1 MLIQG
6 LLVGAIGGIFAYTC
20 KIVYEAN
27 KSDDEVVEIE
37 NIVNKFKTNNWKL
50 VFEG

>member
-1 MLIQG
+1 MKNLKG
-6 LLVGAIGGIFAYTC
+6 LTKVN
-20 KIVYEAN
+20 EAFSKLSVQIKN
-27 KSDDEVVEIE
+27 GIE